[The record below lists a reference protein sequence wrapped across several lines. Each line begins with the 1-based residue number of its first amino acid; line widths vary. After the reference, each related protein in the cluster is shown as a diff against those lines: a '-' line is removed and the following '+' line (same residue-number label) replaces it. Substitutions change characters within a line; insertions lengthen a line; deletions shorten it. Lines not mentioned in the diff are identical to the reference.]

1 MPRPGHRPRTTLITF
16 LFSVAFLLTGLS
28 TAHAQNSATA
38 TKAVTQDAPANS
50 AHPASM
56 VEWSIPTHGVSMNA
70 VLYLASG
77 AGPRGLVILLHG
89 FPGYEGNR
97 DLAQSIRRAGWHVVT
112 FHYRGAW
119 GSDGSFSFANAVE
132 DADAAIAY
140 VRSPAVASKYAI
152 DPKRIVLIGHSMGGF
167 MAANAA
173 SREPQ
178 VAGVVLLA
186 AWNIGAT
193 QLDAAHEK
201 SMTAEFA
208 EELRPL
214 KGCTA
219 QSLLAEIKQHGKAW
233 DYVTYAANLKTRP
246 VLIVSTNDD
255 LRPANEALYAAL
267 QKAGATGAKYQHFDT
282 DHGFSDKRI
291 AMQIAV
297 IDWLLGMR

>member
-1 MPRPGHRPRTTLITF
+1 MPRPTHRPRTTLITF
-16 LFSVAFLLTGLS
+16 LFFALVLTTGQ
-28 TAHAQNSATA
+28 AQNSNPAI
-38 TKAVTQDAPANS
+38 KAVTQDAPADP

-56 VEWSIPTHGVSMNA
+56 VEWSIPTHGANVNA

-77 AGPRGLVILLHG
+77 AGPHGLAILLHG
-89 FPGYEGNR
+89 FPGYERNQ
-97 DLAQSIRRAGWHVVT
+97 DLAQSIRRAGWHALV

-119 GSDGSFSFANAVE
+119 GSDGNFSFANAMGDTE
-132 DADAAIAY
+132 AAVAY
-140 VRSPAVASKYAI
+140 VRSNAVASKYRI

-167 MAANAA
+167 MAAYAA

-178 VAGVVLLA
+178 VAGLVLLA
-186 AWNIGAT
+186 AWNIGGT
-193 QLDAAHEK
+193 QSFDAAHEENMA
-201 SMTAEFA
+201 SEFA

-214 KGCTA
+214 KGCTP
-219 QSLLAEIKQHGKAW
+219 QSLVAEIKQHGKAW
-233 DYVTYAANLKTRP
+233 DYITYATNLKTRP
-246 VLIVSTNDD
+246 VLVVSTNDD

-297 IDWLLGMR
+297 IDWLLGID

>member
-1 MPRPGHRPRTTLITF
+1 MPRPAHRPHTSLITYLFFVVF
-16 LFSVAFLLTGLS
+16 LFIGLA
-28 TAHAQNSATA
+28 TAHAQNSAAA
-38 TKAVTQDAPANS
+38 TQAVTQDAPADS

-56 VEWSIPTHGVSMNA
+56 VEWSIPTHEVSINA

-77 AGPRGLVILLHG
+77 AGPHGLVILLHG
-89 FPGYEGNR
+89 FPGYERNQ
-97 DLAQSIRRAGWHVVT
+97 DLAQSIRRAGWHALV

-119 GSDGSFSFANAVE
+119 GSDGSFSFANAIE
-132 DADAAIAY
+132 DTDAAIAY
-140 VRSPAVASKYAI
+140 VRSPAVVNKYGI

-173 SREPQ
+173 SSEPQ

-193 QLDAAHEK
+193 QLDAAHAK
-201 SMTAEFA
+201 NMTSEFA

-219 QSLLAEIKQHGKAW
+219 QSLVAEIKQHGKAW

-297 IDWLLGMR
+297 IDWLLGVQ